1 MNKTNT
7 QQPTVKENTALSNV
21 GKKIAAMEQRL
32 GKIEKLVECN
42 HVVYKLEDLCINLYK
57 ALADLSLALP
67 PLVSFERYLHK
78 LTNADDVSYVI
89 DLIHL
94 CWLYV
99 NPSSFFDRQIDSEL
113 SDDEITAKIGDKIAD
128 KIIFKNSKQD
138 MDRHNIG
145 NTLYHRIY
153 KNYYSEKGR
162 QRHEDYKNYMN
173 DLYVI
178 CNTVCKKFG
187 IKLNESFIISKVRFL
202 NSKLSRTQVES
213 VFKVVA
219 QAGKMNDNEDNKFAF
234 NSLFSESIF
243 EGKKEIDWLD
253 TTKSKKNPNYA
264 SLYVMFK
271 AMGVDM
277 TEDNRKLICERFKT
291 PQGAID
297 PKQLKSRKPS
307 GNLKQFEKQVKDALQ
322 LKP

>member
-42 HVVYKLEDLCINLYK
+42 HVVYKLEDLCINLNK

-99 NPSSFFDRQIDSEL
+99 NPSSFFDRQINPEL
-113 SDDEITAKIGDKIAD
+113 SYDKKTDKI
-128 KIIFKNSKQD
+128 FSKNIKQD
-138 MDRHNIG
+138 MDCHNTG
-145 NTLYHRIY
+145 NPLYLRIY
-153 KNYYSEKGR
+153 KNYNSKKGR
-162 QRHEDYKNYMN
+162 QRHGYYENYMD

-178 CNTVCKKFG
+178 CNTVCKKFD
-187 IKLNESFIISKVRFL
+187 IKLNEYFIISKVRFL
-202 NSKLSRTQVES
+202 NSKLSHTQVES

-219 QAGKMNDNEDNKFAF
+219 QAGKMNDNDDNKFAF
-234 NSLFSESIF
+234 NSLFFESIF
-243 EGKKEIDWLD
+243 EGKKQIDWLD
-253 TTKSKKNPNYA
+253 TTISKNPNYA

-277 TEDNRKLICERFKT
+277 TEYNRKLICERFKT